1 MSIPVLPTTDVKFV
15 AGTIGLFGAAP
26 GAAYLAEFKTFNA
39 DPNVTMTALAG
50 LVQKDAAKLAATVV
64 ANLGLTGAAATAGTA
79 YLTGEFNANP
89 TNHGKVVVDA
99 LLTLT
104 TLTADAT
111 FGAAA
116 TAVTAMINKG
126 AAYSAVATNTSK
138 DLTVLKA
145 AIAAGEANLD
155 QIKENLA
162 SSEAQAAAALAKANA
177 EATRLIKEASDAA
190 AAIGEQKKQDAV
202 AEAQSIIAKAKEA
215 TELERARVMA
225 ELKRDFGRLV
235 IDTTSKVTGKT
246 LGSDDHARLNQE
258 ALAQISL

>member
-1 MSIPVLPTTDVKFV
+1 MAILDQLGIDFPKIIAQIIIFGIVYGILSKYAFGPV
-15 AGTIGLFGAAP
+15 
-26 GAAYLAEFKTFNA
+26 
-39 DPNVTMTALAG
+39 TAL
-50 LVQKDAAKLAATVV
+50 L
-64 ANLGLTGAAATAGTA
+64 
-79 YLTGEFNANP
+79 EERR
-89 TNHGKVVVDA
+89 
-99 LLTLT
+99 
-104 TLTADAT
+104 
-111 FGAAA
+111 
-116 TAVTAMINKG
+116 
-126 AAYSAVATNTSK
+126 SR
-138 DLTVLKA
+138 
-145 AIAAGEANLD
+145 IAAGEANLD
-155 QIKENLA
+155 QIKENLS

>member
-1 MSIPVLPTTDVKFV
+1 
-15 AGTIGLFGAAP
+15 
-26 GAAYLAEFKTFNA
+26 
-39 DPNVTMTALAG
+39 MTAL
-50 LVQKDAAKLAATVV
+50 L
-64 ANLGLTGAAATAGTA
+64 
-79 YLTGEFNANP
+79 EERR
-89 TNHGKVVVDA
+89 
-99 LLTLT
+99 
-104 TLTADAT
+104 
-111 FGAAA
+111 
-116 TAVTAMINKG
+116 
-126 AAYSAVATNTSK
+126 SR
-138 DLTVLKA
+138 
-145 AIAAGEANLD
+145 IAAGEANLD
-155 QIKENLA
+155 KIKENLS

-258 ALAQISL
+258 ALAQISM

>member
-1 MSIPVLPTTDVKFV
+1 MAILDQLGIDFPKIIAQIIIFGIVYGILSKYAFGPV
-15 AGTIGLFGAAP
+15 
-26 GAAYLAEFKTFNA
+26 
-39 DPNVTMTALAG
+39 TAL
-50 LVQKDAAKLAATVV
+50 L
-64 ANLGLTGAAATAGTA
+64 
-79 YLTGEFNANP
+79 EERR
-89 TNHGKVVVDA
+89 
-99 LLTLT
+99 
-104 TLTADAT
+104 
-111 FGAAA
+111 
-116 TAVTAMINKG
+116 
-126 AAYSAVATNTSK
+126 SR
-138 DLTVLKA
+138 
-145 AIAAGEANLD
+145 IAAGEANLD
-155 QIKENLA
+155 QIKENLS

-190 AAIGEQKKQDAV
+190 AAIAEQKKQDAV

>member
-1 MSIPVLPTTDVKFV
+1 MAILDQLGIDFPKIIAQIIIFGIVYGILSKYAFGPV
-15 AGTIGLFGAAP
+15 
-26 GAAYLAEFKTFNA
+26 
-39 DPNVTMTALAG
+39 TAL
-50 LVQKDAAKLAATVV
+50 L
-64 ANLGLTGAAATAGTA
+64 
-79 YLTGEFNANP
+79 EERR
-89 TNHGKVVVDA
+89 
-99 LLTLT
+99 
-104 TLTADAT
+104 
-111 FGAAA
+111 
-116 TAVTAMINKG
+116 
-126 AAYSAVATNTSK
+126 SR
-138 DLTVLKA
+138 
-145 AIAAGEANLD
+145 IAAGEANLD
-155 QIKENLA
+155 KIKENLS

-190 AAIGEQKKQDAV
+190 AAIAEQKKQDAV

>member
-1 MSIPVLPTTDVKFV
+1 MAILDQLGIDFPKIIAQIIIFGIVYGILSKYAFGPV
-15 AGTIGLFGAAP
+15 
-26 GAAYLAEFKTFNA
+26 
-39 DPNVTMTALAG
+39 TAL
-50 LVQKDAAKLAATVV
+50 L
-64 ANLGLTGAAATAGTA
+64 
-79 YLTGEFNANP
+79 EERR
-89 TNHGKVVVDA
+89 
-99 LLTLT
+99 
-104 TLTADAT
+104 
-111 FGAAA
+111 
-116 TAVTAMINKG
+116 
-126 AAYSAVATNTSK
+126 SR
-138 DLTVLKA
+138 
-145 AIAAGEANLD
+145 IAAGEANLD

>member
-1 MSIPVLPTTDVKFV
+1 MAILDQLGIDFPKIIAQIIIFGIVYGILSKYAFGPV
-15 AGTIGLFGAAP
+15 
-26 GAAYLAEFKTFNA
+26 
-39 DPNVTMTALAG
+39 TAL
-50 LVQKDAAKLAATVV
+50 L
-64 ANLGLTGAAATAGTA
+64 
-79 YLTGEFNANP
+79 EERR
-89 TNHGKVVVDA
+89 
-99 LLTLT
+99 
-104 TLTADAT
+104 
-111 FGAAA
+111 
-116 TAVTAMINKG
+116 
-126 AAYSAVATNTSK
+126 SR
-138 DLTVLKA
+138 
-145 AIAAGEANLD
+145 IAAGEANLD
-155 QIKENLA
+155 KIKENLS

-190 AAIGEQKKQDAV
+190 TAIGEQKKQDAV

>member
-1 MSIPVLPTTDVKFV
+1 MAILDQLGIDFPKIIAQIIIFGIVYGILSKYAFGPV
-15 AGTIGLFGAAP
+15 
-26 GAAYLAEFKTFNA
+26 
-39 DPNVTMTALAG
+39 TAL
-50 LVQKDAAKLAATVV
+50 L
-64 ANLGLTGAAATAGTA
+64 
-79 YLTGEFNANP
+79 EERR
-89 TNHGKVVVDA
+89 
-99 LLTLT
+99 
-104 TLTADAT
+104 
-111 FGAAA
+111 
-116 TAVTAMINKG
+116 
-126 AAYSAVATNTSK
+126 SR
-138 DLTVLKA
+138 
-145 AIAAGEANLD
+145 IAAGEANLD
-155 QIKENLA
+155 KIKENLS

-258 ALAQISL
+258 ALAQISM